1 MKIAISANC
10 FASYTSGFPVRG
22 MTLSL
27 IKSNPEI
34 TFQLY
39 YSRRP
44 FPNQL
49 CSFYNEINNLPNVNV
64 RFFREKHKVV
74 VLKQMLG
81 LNYVTL
87 DDDVDIF
94 INPGHIELLPNFKG
108 PQICSLADLST
119 LKGLSTGKYSTFFKY
134 WTRHSLRRQLPK
146 LSTVVA
152 ISEFTKNDI
161 SLFFPSLKTPVE
173 VIHNGINPF
182 WFNRE
187 DSNDISPSIL
197 NLIPE
202 RPYFVW
208 WGLISRRKNIMR
220 LITAYRKA
228 KNSHKDLPD
237 LLLIGGVEEYMS
249 DIKNE
254 FCNGIHN
261 IPFQDDNILRSIVAN
276 SRGLIFPSLYEGFGL
291 PVIEAF
297 SQGINVACSNITSL
311 PEIANGYAIL
321 FSPTDIEDI
330 TKAILQL
337 DKLPPQKAMLMD
349 YASNFTYHNAAK
361 KYMSLIHK
369 LTSQL

>member
-10 FASYTSGFPVRG
+10 FASFTSGFPVRG
-22 MTLSL
+22 MTLEL
-27 IKSNPEI
+27 IKDNPEI
-34 TFQLY
+34 KFQLY

-44 FPNQL
+44 FPSQL
-49 CSFYNEINNLPNVNV
+49 NDFYNEINSLPNVSV
-64 RFFREKHKVV
+64 RFYQDKHKVV

-81 LNYVTL
+81 LNYVKL

-94 INPGHIELLPNFKG
+94 VNPGHIEFLSNFNG

-134 WTRHSLRRQLPK
+134 WTRYSLRRQLPK
-146 LSTVVA
+146 LSTVIA

-161 SLFFPSLKTPVE
+161 SHFFPDLTTPVK
-173 VIHNGINPF
+173 VVHNGINPA
-182 WFNRE
+182 WLRTKKTE
-187 DSNDISPSIL
+187 EIDLSIR

-208 WGLISRRKNIMR
+208 WGLISRRKNIAR

-228 KNSHKDLPD
+228 QSLRNDLPD

-249 DIKNE
+249 DIKTE
-254 FCNGIHN
+254 FHNGIHN
-261 IPFQDDNILRSIVAN
+261 IPFQDDDILRSIVAN

-297 SQGINVACSNITSL
+297 SQGINVACSNVTSL
-311 PEIANGYAIL
+311 PEIANGHAIL
-321 FSPTDIEDI
+321 FSPTDIEDM

-337 DKLPPQKAMLMD
+337 DALPSQKEVLID
-349 YASNFTYHNAAK
+349 YASTFTYQNAAK
-361 KYMSLIHK
+361 KYISLIRE
-369 LTSQL
+369 LISQH